1 MLLISTN
8 LIQLFGSDG
17 FPVGWMRY
25 AWLENSMVIGCAML
39 VLPELEVHMWTIHN
53 VPANVFVAE
62 LDSNTLKPVATL
74 LDSKDAYQR
83 NRVHILR
90 ATAEELQ
97 ELGVPME
104 NLSPLHRLI
113 LNSPNAR
120 CYMGLE
126 PGHLVWFWDRY
137 LDSFCTPKHA
147 EVADETWTEVD
158 VIAEKTTGALMDF
171 TNSVQEWRM
180 LTCTP
185 CPELSTQTLFTCFEG
200 HVVSVEVF
208 AHHVLSVNAV
218 LQAILT
224 DQISLISTHWIPT
237 LMCPCVDCGQQV
249 TPAYIIRRSMLQ
261 QAPIPPVLE
270 TNHLIRSLKQKWNV

>member
-17 FPVGWMRY
+17 FPAGWMRY
-25 AWLENSMVIGCAML
+25 AWLESDLVIGCAML
-39 VLPELEVHMWTIHN
+39 VLPELEVHMWTAQN
-53 VPANVFVAE
+53 VPSNVYVAE
-62 LDSNTLKPVATL
+62 LDSNTLKPMATL
-74 LDSKDAYQR
+74 LESKDAYQR
-83 NRVHILR
+83 SRVHILR
-90 ATAEELQ
+90 ATADELH
-97 ELGVPME
+97 ELCVPIE
-104 NLSPLHRLI
+104 NLGPLHRLI
-113 LNSPNAR
+113 LNSPNTR

-126 PGHLVWFWDRY
+126 PSHLVWFWDRY
-137 LDSFCTPKHA
+137 LDSFCTPKQV
-147 EVADETWTEVD
+147 ESPDDSWTEVN
-158 VIAEKTTGALMDF
+158 VIAERPMDF
-171 TNSVQEWRM
+171 SNSVQEWRM

-185 CPELSTQTLFTCFEG
+185 CPDLSTQTLFTCFEG

-218 LQAILT
+218 LNAILQ

-270 TNHLIRSLKQKWNV
+270 TTHLIRSLKQKWNV